1 MAGITLTRRGRGVLA
16 LCVLA
21 VVMALLFGSR
31 SLNAVVVPGAIAL
44 VAGYYQLSRLD
55 PPGLRR
61 VAPPDDFVAT
71 EHEVGLSFTDPESG
85 GGSFG
90 VAFLASVRD
99 QLGSGL
105 VRTDVPARTTV
116 GTRATSY
123 TVNYVARGERRFG
136 PVLVDATDVLG
147 LFERRFD
154 IRASDSV
161 LVYPRRR
168 PIPAQFRHALYS
180 DDALGP
186 SRQREQFDRLRE
198 YARGDALRDIH
209 WSATAKQEDLIVK
222 EFAAESEHR
231 RVTIAGGA
239 SSDVSDSLAEAI
251 TSISLALL
259 DDGIPVEVIVPD
271 GSIQARPSRGDR
283 RQLLE
288 LLAQTP
294 AGAVPDRDADVVVDA
309 GQRDTTVQTESVS
322 YRFADLVDAATSE
335 RDTTRTA
342 APAPQGTDDSAESAT
357 VTDGGSEPAGQG
369 QRRDQSQH
377 LTTDGRGG
385 ADE

>member
-16 LCVLA
+16 LCALA

-31 SLNAVVVPGAIAL
+31 SLNAVVVSGAIAL

-55 PPGLRR
+55 TPGLRR
-61 VAPPDDFVAT
+61 VAPPDDFVET
-71 EHEVGLSFTDPESG
+71 EHEVRLSFTDPGSG
-85 GGSFG
+85 GESFG
-90 VAFLASVRD
+90 IAFLASVRD

-105 VRTDVPARTTV
+105 ARTDVPARTTV
-116 GTRATSY
+116 GTRATPY
-123 TVNYVARGERRFG
+123 TVRYTTRGERQFG
-136 PVLVDATDVLG
+136 PVSVDATDVLG
-147 LFERRFD
+147 LFERRFA
-154 IRASDSV
+154 IRATDSV

-168 PIPAQFRHALYS
+168 PVPVQFRRALYS

-186 SRQREQFDRLRE
+186 SRQREEFDRLRE

-222 EFAAESEHR
+222 EFAAESEQR

-259 DDGIPVEVIVPD
+259 DDGVPVEVIVPN
-271 GSIQARPSRGDR
+271 GSVQARPSRGDR

-294 AGAVPDRDADVVVDA
+294 AGAVPDRKVDVIVNA
-309 GQRDTTVQTESVS
+309 GHKNTTIETESMS
-322 YRFADLVDAATSE
+322 YRFADLVAAATGE
-335 RDTTRTA
+335 RDATQTA
-342 APAPQGTDDSAESAT
+342 TSARQRTDDSAESVT
-357 VTDGGSEPAGQG
+357 VTDGGSGPVKQG
-369 QRRDQSQH
+369 QQRAQSRQ
-377 LTTDGRGG
+377 LMTDARGG
-385 ADE
+385 DDE